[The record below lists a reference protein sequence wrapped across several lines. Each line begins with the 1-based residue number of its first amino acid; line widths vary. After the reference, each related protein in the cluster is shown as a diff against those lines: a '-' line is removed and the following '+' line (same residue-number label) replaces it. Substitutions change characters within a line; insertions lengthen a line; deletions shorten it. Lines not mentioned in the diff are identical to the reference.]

1 MYIVVD
7 KKCPTPLAALSQH
20 SDLFHD
26 RKAPRF
32 HNAQKQAMVND
43 SSFYATCNAADPYQ
57 SFQRAP
63 RPTKAK
69 WPSTE
74 SLPYPLT

>member
-1 MYIVVD
+1 MSNPIGSSF
-7 KKCPTPLAALSQH
+7 PTQRPFPRSQG
-20 SDLFHD
+20 SKVSQ
-26 RKAPRF
+26 RP
-32 HNAQKQAMVND
+32 KQAMVKD

-74 SLPYPLT
+74 SLPYPLS